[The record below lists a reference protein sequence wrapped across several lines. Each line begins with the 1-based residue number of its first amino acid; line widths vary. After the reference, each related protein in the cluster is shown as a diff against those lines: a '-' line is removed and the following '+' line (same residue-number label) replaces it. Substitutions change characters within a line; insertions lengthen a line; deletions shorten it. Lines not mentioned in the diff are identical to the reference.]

1 VKIRGK
7 ILIMNNKIIE
17 LFNKKEGEILSI
29 FFTAGF
35 PNLNDTKTIL
45 ESLEKSSVDLVEI
58 GMPYSDP
65 VADGETIQ
73 VSNKVALDSGMTVNL
88 LFEQLAEI
96 RKTVTMPLI
105 LMGYLNPVEQYGVE
119 RFCQKAVEVGID
131 GLILPDLPIDLYV
144 EQYKPMFDKYNLSN
158 ILLITPQT
166 AEERIRMIDD
176 NTDGFI
182 YMVSD
187 NSITGKTADGVSD
200 NRLAYFNRIQNM
212 NLKNP
217 TVMGF
222 GIHDKATFQMACEHS
237 KGAIIGSAFIRMLES
252 SKDLEKDIEGFVGEI
267 KS

>member
-1 VKIRGK
+1 
-7 ILIMNNKIIE
+7 M
-17 LFNKKEGEILSI
+17 SI

-35 PNLNDTKTIL
+35 PKIDDTQVIL
-45 ESLEKSSVDLVEI
+45 ESLEKSGVDLVEI

-73 VSNKVALDSGMTVNL
+73 MSNKVALDNGMTLNV

-96 RKTVTMPLI
+96 RKTVSIPLI
-105 LMGYLNPVEQYGVE
+105 LMGYLNPVEQFGVE
-119 RFCQKAVEVGID
+119 RFCRKAVEVGID
-131 GLILPDLPIDLYV
+131 GLILPDLPIELYV
-144 EQYKPMFDKYNLSN
+144 EQYKPLFDKYNLSN

-166 AEERIRMIDD
+166 SEERIRMIDD

-187 NSITGKTADGVSD
+187 NSITGKTADSVSD
-200 NRLAYFNRIQNM
+200 KRLAYFNRIQNM

-222 GIHDKATFQMACEHS
+222 GIYDKATFQTACEFS
-237 KGAIIGSAFIRMLES
+237 RGAIIGSALMRLLKESENLES
-252 SKDLEKDIEGFVGEI
+252 DISGFVQGLR
-267 KS
+267 

>member
-1 VKIRGK
+1 MQNR
-7 ILIMNNKIIE
+7 IIE
-17 LFNKKEGEILSI
+17 LFNKKQSEILSI

-45 ESLEKSSVDLVEI
+45 ENLEKSGVDLVEI

-73 VSNKVALDSGMTVNL
+73 MSNKVALDNGMSVSL

-96 RKTVTMPLI
+96 RKTVSIPLI
-105 LMGYLNPVEQYGVE
+105 LMGYLNPVEQFGVE

-131 GLILPDLPIDLYV
+131 GLILPDLPIDLYI

-158 ILLITPQT
+158 VLLVTPQT

-187 NSITGKTADGVSD
+187 NSITGKTADGISD
-200 NRLAYFNRIQNM
+200 NRLAYFNRINKM

-217 TVMGF
+217 TIMGF

-237 KGAIIGSAFIRMLES
+237 KGAIIGSAFVRLLANS
-252 SKDLEKDIEGFVGEI
+252 ADLEVDIEQFI
-267 KS
+267 NKIR

>member
-1 VKIRGK
+1 MQNR
-7 ILIMNNKIIE
+7 IIE
-17 LFNKKEGEILSI
+17 LFNKKQSEILSI

-45 ESLEKSSVDLVEI
+45 ENLEKSGVDLVEI

-73 VSNKVALDSGMTVNL
+73 MSNKVALDNGMSVSL

-96 RKTVTMPLI
+96 RKTVSIPLI
-105 LMGYLNPVEQYGVE
+105 LMGYLNPVEQFGVE

-131 GLILPDLPIDLYV
+131 GLILPDLPIDLYI

-158 ILLITPQT
+158 VLLVTPQT

-187 NSITGKTADGVSD
+187 NSITGKTADGISD
-200 NRLAYFNRIQNM
+200 NRLAYFNRINKM

-217 TVMGF
+217 TIMGF

-237 KGAIIGSAFIRMLES
+237 KGAIIGSAFVRLLANS
-252 SKDLEKDIEGFVGEI
+252 ADLEVDIEQFVNKI
-267 KS
+267 R

>member
-1 VKIRGK
+1 
-7 ILIMNNKIIE
+7 MNNRIIE
-17 LFNKKEGEILSI
+17 LFKNKQSEILSI

-35 PNLNDTKTIL
+35 PNLKDTKTIL
-45 ESLEKSSVDLVEI
+45 ESLEKSGVDLVEI

-73 VSNKVALDSGMTVNL
+73 VANKVALDNGMSLNL

-96 RKTVTMPLI
+96 RKTVSMPLI

-144 EQYKPMFDKYNLSN
+144 EQYKVMFDSYNLSN
-158 ILLITPQT
+158 VLLVTPQT
-166 AEERIRMIDD
+166 AEARIRMIDD

-200 NRLAYFNRIQNM
+200 SRLAYFNRINEM
-212 NLKNP
+212 KLKNP

-222 GIHDKATFQMACEHS
+222 GIHDKATFQMASQHS
-237 KGAIIGSAFIRMLES
+237 KGAIIGSAFIRMLEGS
-252 SKDLEKDIEGFVGEI
+252 EDLEKDIEGFVGRI
-267 KS
+267 KG

>member
-1 VKIRGK
+1 
-7 ILIMNNKIIE
+7 MNNRIIE
-17 LFNKKEGEILSI
+17 LFKNKQSEILSI

-35 PNLNDTKTIL
+35 PNLKDTKTIL
-45 ESLEKSSVDLVEI
+45 ESLEKSGVDLVEI

-73 VSNKVALDSGMTVNL
+73 VANKVALDNGMSLNL

-96 RKTVTMPLI
+96 RKTVSMPLI

-144 EQYKPMFDKYNLSN
+144 EQYKVMFDSYNLSN
-158 ILLITPQT
+158 VLLVTPQT
-166 AEERIRMIDD
+166 AEARIRMIDD

-200 NRLAYFNRIQNM
+200 NRLAYFNRINEM
-212 NLKNP
+212 KLKNP

-222 GIHDKATFQMACEHS
+222 GIHDKATFQMASQHS
-237 KGAIIGSAFIRMLES
+237 KGAIIGSAFIRMLEGS
-252 SKDLEKDIEGFVGEI
+252 EDLEKDIEGFVGRI
-267 KS
+267 KG

>member
-1 VKIRGK
+1 MKNR
-7 ILIMNNKIIE
+7 IID
-17 LFNKKEGEILSI
+17 LFNKKQSEILSI

-35 PNLNDTKTIL
+35 PKLDDTKTIL
-45 ESLEKSSVDLVEI
+45 ESLDKSGVDLVEI

-73 VSNKVALDSGMTVNL
+73 MSNKIALDNGMTLNL

-96 RKTVTMPLI
+96 RKTVSMPLI
-105 LMGYLNPVEQYGVE
+105 LMGYLNPVEQFGVE
-119 RFCQKAVEVGID
+119 RFCRKAVEVGVD
-131 GLILPDLPIDLYV
+131 GLILPDLPIDLYI

-158 ILLITPQT
+158 VLLITPQT
-166 AEERIRMIDD
+166 SEERIRMIDE
-176 NTDGFI
+176 NTEGFI

-200 NRLAYFNRIQNM
+200 KRLAYFNRIEAM

-222 GIHDKATFQMACEHS
+222 GIHDKATFEMACEHS
-237 KGAIIGSAFIRMLES
+237 KGAIIGSAFIRLLENS
-252 SKDLEKDIEGFVGEI
+252 GDLEKDIEGFVKGI
-267 KS
+267 L

>member
-1 VKIRGK
+1 
-7 ILIMNNKIIE
+7 MNNRIIE
-17 LFNKKEGEILSI
+17 LFNNKQSEILSI

-45 ESLEKSSVDLVEI
+45 ESLEKSGVDLVEI

-73 VSNKVALDSGMTVNL
+73 MSNKVALDNGMSVAL

-96 RKTVTMPLI
+96 RKTVSMPLI
-105 LMGYLNPVEQYGVE
+105 LMGYLNPVEQFGVE
-119 RFCQKAVEVGID
+119 RFCKKAVEVGID
-131 GLILPDLPIDLYV
+131 GLILPDLPINLYV
-144 EQYKPMFDKYNLSN
+144 EQYKPIFDKYNLSN
-158 ILLITPQT
+158 VLLVTPQT
-166 AEERIRMIDD
+166 SEERIRMIDD

-187 NSITGKTADGVSD
+187 NSITGKTADGISD
-200 NRLAYFNRIQNM
+200 NRLAYFNRINNL

-217 TVMGF
+217 TIMGF

-237 KGAIIGSAFIRMLES
+237 KGAIIGSAFIRLLNEGKNLES
-252 SKDLEKDIEGFVGEI
+252 DIEGFVKGI
-267 KS
+267 RV

>member
-1 VKIRGK
+1 MKNR
-7 ILIMNNKIIE
+7 IIE
-17 LFNKKEGEILSI
+17 LFENKQRDILSI

-35 PNLNDTKTIL
+35 PKINDTKTVL
-45 ESLEKSSVDLVEI
+45 ESLEKSGVDLVEI

-73 VSNKVALDSGMTVNL
+73 MSNKVALDNGMTLNV

-96 RKTVTMPLI
+96 RKTVSMPLV
-105 LMGYLNPVEQYGVE
+105 LMGYLNPVEQFGVE
-119 RFCQKAVEVGID
+119 RFCRKAVEVGID
-131 GLILPDLPIDLYV
+131 GLILPDLPIDLYI
-144 EQYKPMFDKYNLSN
+144 EQYKPLFDRYNLSN

-166 AEERIRMIDD
+166 SEERIRMIDD

-187 NSITGKTADGVSD
+187 NSITGKTADSVSD
-200 NRLAYFNRIQNM
+200 KRLAYFNRIQNM

-222 GIHDKATFQMACEHS
+222 GIYDKATFQTACEFS
-237 KGAIIGSAFIRMLES
+237 RGAIIGSAFVRLLKESEDLES
-252 SKDLEKDIEGFVGEI
+252 DISGFVQGLR
-267 KS
+267 

>member
-1 VKIRGK
+1 
-7 ILIMNNKIIE
+7 MNNRIIE
-17 LFNKKEGEILSI
+17 LFKNKQSEILSI

-35 PNLNDTKTIL
+35 PNLKDTKTIL
-45 ESLEKSSVDLVEI
+45 ESLEKSGVDLVEI

-73 VSNKVALDSGMTVNL
+73 VANKVALDNGMSLNL

-96 RKTVTMPLI
+96 RKTVSMPLI

-144 EQYKPMFDKYNLSN
+144 EQYKVMFDSYNLSN
-158 ILLITPQT
+158 VLLITPQT
-166 AEERIRMIDD
+166 AEARIRMIDD

-200 NRLAYFNRIQNM
+200 NRLAYFNRINEM
-212 NLKNP
+212 KLKNP

-222 GIHDKATFQMACEHS
+222 GIHDKATFQMASQHS
-237 KGAIIGSAFIRMLES
+237 KGAIIGSAFIRMLEGS
-252 SKDLEKDIEGFVGEI
+252 EDLEKDIEGFVGRI
-267 KS
+267 KG

>member
-1 VKIRGK
+1 MKNR
-7 ILIMNNKIIE
+7 IIE
-17 LFNKKEGEILSI
+17 LFENKQRDILSI

-35 PNLNDTKTIL
+35 PKLDDTQVIL
-45 ESLEKSSVDLVEI
+45 ESLEKSGVDLVEI

-73 VSNKVALDSGMTVNL
+73 MSNKVALDNGMTLNV

-96 RKTVTMPLI
+96 RKTVSIPLI
-105 LMGYLNPVEQYGVE
+105 LMGYLNPVEQFGVE
-119 RFCQKAVEVGID
+119 RFCRKAVEVGID
-131 GLILPDLPIDLYV
+131 GLILPDLPIELYV
-144 EQYKPMFDKYNLSN
+144 EQYKPLFDKYNLSN

-166 AEERIRMIDD
+166 SEERICMIDD

-187 NSITGKTADGVSD
+187 NSITGKTADSVSD
-200 NRLAYFNRIQNM
+200 KRLAYFNRIQNM

-222 GIHDKATFQMACEHS
+222 GIYDKATFQTACEFS
-237 KGAIIGSAFIRMLES
+237 RGAIIGSAFVRLLKESEDLES
-252 SKDLEKDIEGFVGEI
+252 DISGFVQGLR
-267 KS
+267 

>member
-1 VKIRGK
+1 
-7 ILIMNNKIIE
+7 MNNRIIE
-17 LFNKKEGEILSI
+17 LFKNKQSEILSI

-35 PNLNDTKTIL
+35 PNLKDTKTIL
-45 ESLEKSSVDLVEI
+45 ESLEKSGVDLVEI

-73 VSNKVALDSGMTVNL
+73 VANKVALDNGMSLNL

-96 RKTVTMPLI
+96 RKTVSMPLI

-144 EQYKPMFDKYNLSN
+144 EQYKAMFDSYNLSN
-158 ILLITPQT
+158 VLLVTPQT
-166 AEERIRMIDD
+166 AEARIRMIDD

-200 NRLAYFNRIQNM
+200 NRLAYFNRINEM
-212 NLKNP
+212 KLKNP

-222 GIHDKATFQMACEHS
+222 GIHDKATFQMASQHS
-237 KGAIIGSAFIRMLES
+237 KGAIIGSAFIRMLEGS
-252 SKDLEKDIEGFVGEI
+252 EDLEKDIEGFVGRI
-267 KS
+267 KG